1 MAEYRIYFID
11 HNDHIRGAVDLAAP
25 DDLQALRQ
33 AKSHPDPRIKEVWR
47 GARLI
52 GRLRAPPPAAAGSA
66 TLDL

>member
-11 HNDHIRGAVDLAAP
+11 RNDHIRGAVDLAAP

-33 AKSHPDPRIKEVWR
+33 AKSHPDPRIKEVWC

-52 GRLRAPPPAAAGSA
+52 GRLRAPPPTAGSA
-66 TLDL
+66 SLDL